1 MGYNFTKQ
9 TQNETHEKA
18 DFTYSTFS
26 KNVRENNLL
35 KGNGSILYAAKDYAD
50 ELGKKM
56 EEADLRSSHFNEDGE
71 KIFDRITVDYKTLEK
86 YNKETGKSEP
96 ILGDDGKP
104 VQIPTISVPV
114 TYKNEEG
121 KRVRDSLVLN
131 LRKTD
136 KGEDATME
144 ISNVRCERFINLPQ
158 VDGKYPK
165 ESFATIKYADFET
178 GLNDKGKAVA
188 ALFKDDVNI
197 IQHRDNTK
205 LTELAKSLSEYLKTN
220 SPKVMVEKD
229 EGQEEKQE
237 VYAITDYKYGNITVN
252 GRHNEQVVLFFRN
265 NGDVGM
271 EDVKFKG
278 NGEKPE
284 KTTFGLD
291 NLDVVKDD
299 SLRLL
304 VEGFATNVPYKE
316 LVAEKEA
323 AKAQKSEVDMS
334 EANPFTSPKK
344 QPEVERA

>member
-1 MGYNFTKQ
+1 MSYNFTKQ

-35 KGNGSILYAAKDYAD
+35 KGNGSVLYAAKDYAD
-50 ELGKKM
+50 ALGKKM
-56 EEADLRSSHFNEDGE
+56 EEADLRSVHFDEDGN
-71 KIFDRITVDYKTLEK
+71 KRYDRITVDYKTLEK

-96 ILGDDGKP
+96 ILGEDGKP
-104 VQIPTISVPV
+104 IQIPTLSVPV

-121 KRVRDSLVLN
+121 KRVTDSLVLN
-131 LRKTD
+131 LRGTD
-136 KGEDATME
+136 KGME
-144 ISNVRCERFINLPQ
+144 ISNVRAERFIRLPQ

-205 LTELAKSLSEYLKTN
+205 LTELAKSLSEYLKAN
-220 SPKVMVEKD
+220 SPRVMVEKD

-237 VYAITDYKYGNITVN
+237 VYASTDYKFGNITVN
-252 GRHNEQVVLFFRN
+252 GRHDEQVVLFFRN

-278 NGEKPE
+278 KGEAPE
-284 KTTFGLD
+284 KTAFGLD

-304 VEGFATNVPYKE
+304 IEGFATNVPYKE

-323 AKAQKSEVDMS
+323 AKAEKSEIDMS

-344 QPEVERA
+344 QPEVER

>member
-1 MGYNFTKQ
+1 MSYNFTKQ

-35 KGNGSILYAAKDYAD
+35 KGNGSVLYAAKDYAD
-50 ELGKKM
+50 ALGKKM
-56 EEADLRSSHFNEDGE
+56 EEADLRSVHFDEDGN
-71 KIFDRITVDYKTLEK
+71 KRYDRITVDYKTLEK

-96 ILGDDGKP
+96 ILGEDGKP
-104 VQIPTISVPV
+104 IQIPTLSVPV
-114 TYKNEEG
+114 AYKNEEG
-121 KRVRDSLVLN
+121 KRVTDSLVLN
-131 LRKTD
+131 LRGTD
-136 KGEDATME
+136 KGME
-144 ISNVRCERFINLPQ
+144 ISNVRAERFIRLPQ

-205 LTELAKSLSEYLKTN
+205 LTELAKSLSEYLKAN

-237 VYAITDYKYGNITVN
+237 VYASTDYAYGNITVN
-252 GRHNEQVVLFFRN
+252 GRHDEQVRLFFRN

-278 NGEKPE
+278 KGEAPE
-284 KTTFGLD
+284 KTAFGLD

-304 VEGFATNVPYKE
+304 IEGFATNVPYKE

-323 AKAQKSEVDMS
+323 AKAEKSEIDMS

-344 QPEVERA
+344 QPEVER

>member
-1 MGYNFTKQ
+1 MSYNFTKQ

-35 KGNGSILYAAKDYAD
+35 KGNGSVLYAAKDYAD
-50 ELGKKM
+50 ALGKKM
-56 EEADLRSSHFNEDGE
+56 EEADLRSVHFDEDGN
-71 KIFDRITVDYKTLEK
+71 KRYDRITVDYKTLEK

-96 ILGDDGKP
+96 ILGEDGKP
-104 VQIPTISVPV
+104 IQIPTLSVPV

-121 KRVRDSLVLN
+121 KRVTDSLVLN
-131 LRKTD
+131 LRGTD
-136 KGEDATME
+136 KGME
-144 ISNVRCERFINLPQ
+144 ISNVRAERFIRLPQ

-205 LTELAKSLSEYLKTN
+205 LTELAKSLSEYLKAN

-237 VYAITDYKYGNITVN
+237 VYATTDYKFGNITVN

-278 NGEKPE
+278 KGEAPE
-284 KTTFGLD
+284 KTAFGLD

-323 AKAQKSEVDMS
+323 A
-334 EANPFTSPKK
+334 
-344 QPEVERA
+344 

>member
-1 MGYNFTKQ
+1 MSYNFTKQ

-35 KGNGSILYAAKDYAD
+35 KGNGSVLYAAKDYAD
-50 ELGKKM
+50 ALGKKM
-56 EEADLRSSHFNEDGE
+56 EEADLRSVHFDEDGN
-71 KIFDRITVDYKTLEK
+71 KRYDRITVDYKTLEK

-96 ILGDDGKP
+96 ILGEDGKP
-104 VQIPTISVPV
+104 IQIPTLSVPV

-121 KRVRDSLVLN
+121 KRVTDSLVLN
-131 LRKTD
+131 LRGTD
-136 KGEDATME
+136 KGME
-144 ISNVRCERFINLPQ
+144 ISNVRAERFIRLPQ

-205 LTELAKSLSEYLKTN
+205 LTELAKSLSEYLKAN

-237 VYAITDYKYGNITVN
+237 VYASTDYAYGNITVN
-252 GRHNEQVVLFFRN
+252 GRHDEQVRLFFRN

-278 NGEKPE
+278 KGEAPE
-284 KTTFGLD
+284 KTAFGLD

-304 VEGFATNVPYKE
+304 IEGFATNVPYKE

-323 AKAQKSEVDMS
+323 AKAEKSEIDMS

-344 QPEVERA
+344 QPEVER

>member
-1 MGYNFTKQ
+1 MSYNFTKQ

-35 KGNGSILYAAKDYAD
+35 KGNGSVLYAAKDYAD
-50 ELGKKM
+50 ALGKKM
-56 EEADLRSSHFNEDGE
+56 EEADLRSVHFDEDGN
-71 KIFDRITVDYKTLEK
+71 KRYDRITVDYKTLEK

-96 ILGDDGKP
+96 ILGEDGKP
-104 VQIPTISVPV
+104 IQIPTLSVPV

-121 KRVRDSLVLN
+121 KRVTDSLVLN
-131 LRKTD
+131 LRGTD
-136 KGEDATME
+136 KGME
-144 ISNVRCERFINLPQ
+144 ISNVRAERFIRLPQ

-205 LTELAKSLSEYLKTN
+205 LTELAKSLSEYLKAN

-237 VYAITDYKYGNITVN
+237 VYASTDYKFGNITVN
-252 GRHNEQVVLFFRN
+252 GRHDEQVRLFFRN

-278 NGEKPE
+278 KGEAPE
-284 KTTFGLD
+284 KTAFGLD

-304 VEGFATNVPYKE
+304 IEGFATNVPYKE

-323 AKAQKSEVDMS
+323 AKAEKSEIDMS

-344 QPEVERA
+344 QPEVER

>member
-1 MGYNFTKQ
+1 MSYNFTKQ

-35 KGNGSILYAAKDYAD
+35 KGNGSVLYAVKDYAD
-50 ELGKKM
+50 ALGKKM
-56 EEADLRSSHFNEDGE
+56 EEADLRSVHFDEDGN
-71 KIFDRITVDYKTLEK
+71 KRYDRITVDYKTLEK

-96 ILGDDGKP
+96 ILGEDGKP
-104 VQIPTISVPV
+104 IQIPTLSVPV

-121 KRVRDSLVLN
+121 KRVTDSLVLN
-131 LRKTD
+131 LRDTD
-136 KGEDATME
+136 KGME
-144 ISNVRCERFINLPQ
+144 ISNVRAERFIRLPQ

-205 LTELAKSLSEYLKTN
+205 LTELAKSLSEYLKAN

-237 VYAITDYKYGNITVN
+237 VYASTDYAYGNITVN
-252 GRHNEQVVLFFRN
+252 GRHDEQVRLFFRN

-278 NGEKPE
+278 KGEAPE
-284 KTTFGLD
+284 KTAFGLD

-304 VEGFATNVPYKE
+304 IEGFATNVPYKE

-323 AKAQKSEVDMS
+323 AKAEKSEIDMS

-344 QPEVERA
+344 QPEVER